1 VTAVGRSQLA
11 AVRLLLLDVDGV
23 LTEGRLHYGPD
34 GELMKSFH
42 THDGIGLRL
51 LRHVGVEVG
60 IVTARRSAALSRRLR
75 DLGIEYV
82 FDGCESKGEAARA
95 FRARLGLSRHEIA
108 AMGDDILDFPMFD
121 EAGVVIVPKDAHPMA
136 IERADVV
143 TERAGGHGAVREVAD
158 RLLSSRGDLGFFVRD
173 FLATVAT

>member
-1 VTAVGRSQLA
+1 MTVGRAHLA
-11 AVRLLLLDVDGV
+11 SVRLLLLDVDGV

-42 THDGIGLRL
+42 THDGLGLRM
-51 LRHVGVEVG
+51 LRHAGVEIG
-60 IVTARRSAALSRRLR
+60 IVTARRSAALSRRLA

-95 FRARLGLSRHEIA
+95 FKARLGLGRHEVA

-121 EAGVVIVPKDAHPMA
+121 EAGVVIAPKNAHPMA
-136 IERADVV
+136 IERADIV
-143 TERAGGHGAVREVAD
+143 TEREGGQGAVREIAD

-173 FLATVAT
+173 FLAAVAR